1 MSPKRDIPIR
11 DTASSDTLCSF
22 LKNMQNHKKSQNMC
36 LVYPSTVSHA
46 RDQSLV
52 ELHDRQKCVSI
63 WLQLRESSFMKG
75 KNMETENETFYLKQ
89 VPLFADLADEDVRE
103 LMAVARRRTFRAGE
117 VIFHRDDPGQVLYV
131 IKEGKVKIS
140 LISPDGQEIS
150 LTVFGKGDYFGEFAI
165 LDGLPRSA
173 DATAMERVECYTLQR
188 SDFHNAIMKNPKIAI
203 QVLEVLSKRLRSTDQ
218 MVEDLI
224 FLDVYGRVAKKL
236 LELADTHGTKVENGI
251 RIDVRLTQQEIASM
265 VGASRESVNKV
276 MGYFTD
282 KNFISTDK
290 QIGRAS

>member
-1 MSPKRDIPIR
+1 M
-11 DTASSDTLCSF
+11 A
-22 LKNMQNHKKSQNMC
+22 
-36 LVYPSTVSHA
+36 
-46 RDQSLV
+46 
-52 ELHDRQKCVSI
+52 
-63 WLQLRESSFMKG
+63 
-75 KNMETENETFYLKQ
+75 TENEAIYLKQ
-89 VPLFADLADEDVRE
+89 VPLFAGLADEDIRG
-103 LMAVARRRTFRAGE
+103 LMALAKRRTFRSGE
-117 VIFHRDDPGQVLYV
+117 VIFHREDPGQVLYV

-150 LTVFGKGDYFGEFAI
+150 LVVFGKGECFGEFAI

-173 DATAMERVECYTLQR
+173 DAVALEKVECYTLQR

-203 QVLEVLSKRLRSTDQ
+203 QIIEVLTRRLRSTDQ

-236 LELADTHGTKVENGI
+236 LELADTHGTKIGDGT
-251 RIDVRLTQQEIASM
+251 RIEVRLTQQEIASM

-290 QIGRAS
+290 HKITLHRISDLERRIY

>member
-1 MSPKRDIPIR
+1 M
-11 DTASSDTLCSF
+11 A
-22 LKNMQNHKKSQNMC
+22 M
-36 LVYPSTVSHA
+36 
-46 RDQSLV
+46 
-52 ELHDRQKCVSI
+52 
-63 WLQLRESSFMKG
+63 
-75 KNMETENETFYLKQ
+75 ENEAIYLKQ
-89 VPLFADLADEDVRE
+89 VPLFAGLADEDIRG
-103 LMAVARRRTFRAGE
+103 LMSLAKRRAFRNGE
-117 VIFHRDDPGQVLYV
+117 VIFHREDPGQVLYV
-131 IKEGKVKIS
+131 IKEGKVKIC

-150 LTVFGKGDYFGEFAI
+150 LVVFGKGECFGEFAI

-173 DATAMERVECYTLQR
+173 DAVALEKVECYTLQR

-203 QVLEVLSKRLRSTDQ
+203 QIIEVLTRRLRSTDQ

-236 LELADTHGTKVENGI
+236 LELADTHGTKVGDGT

-290 QIGRAS
+290 HKITLHRISELKRRIY

>member
-1 MSPKRDIPIR
+1 M
-11 DTASSDTLCSF
+11 A
-22 LKNMQNHKKSQNMC
+22 
-36 LVYPSTVSHA
+36 
-46 RDQSLV
+46 
-52 ELHDRQKCVSI
+52 
-63 WLQLRESSFMKG
+63 
-75 KNMETENETFYLKQ
+75 TENEAIYLKQ
-89 VPLFADLADEDVRE
+89 VPLFAGLADEDIRG
-103 LMAVARRRTFRAGE
+103 LMALAKRRTFRSGE
-117 VIFHRDDPGQVLYV
+117 VIFHREDPGQVLYV

-150 LTVFGKGDYFGEFAI
+150 LVVFGKGECFGEFAI

-173 DATAMERVECYTLQR
+173 DAVALEKVECYTLQR

-203 QVLEVLSKRLRSTDQ
+203 QIIEVLTRRLRSTDQ

-236 LELADTHGTKVENGI
+236 LELADTHGTKVDDGT

-290 QIGRAS
+290 HKITLHRISDLERRIY

>member
-1 MSPKRDIPIR
+1 M
-11 DTASSDTLCSF
+11 A
-22 LKNMQNHKKSQNMC
+22 
-36 LVYPSTVSHA
+36 
-46 RDQSLV
+46 
-52 ELHDRQKCVSI
+52 
-63 WLQLRESSFMKG
+63 
-75 KNMETENETFYLKQ
+75 TENEAIYLKQ
-89 VPLFADLADEDVRE
+89 VPLFAGLADEDIRG
-103 LMAVARRRTFRAGE
+103 LMALAKRRTFRNGE
-117 VIFHRDDPGQVLYV
+117 VIFHREDPGQVLYV
-131 IKEGKVKIS
+131 IKEGKVKIR

-150 LTVFGKGDYFGEFAI
+150 LVVFGKGECFGEFAI

-173 DATAMERVECYTLQR
+173 DAVALEKVECYTLQR

-203 QVLEVLSKRLRSTDQ
+203 QIIEVLTRRLRSTDQ

-236 LELADTHGTKVENGI
+236 LELADTHGSKVDDGT
-251 RIDVRLTQQEIASM
+251 RIDVRLTQQEIAAM

-290 QIGRAS
+290 HKITLHRISELERRIY

>member
-1 MSPKRDIPIR
+1 
-11 DTASSDTLCSF
+11 
-22 LKNMQNHKKSQNMC
+22 
-36 LVYPSTVSHA
+36 
-46 RDQSLV
+46 
-52 ELHDRQKCVSI
+52 
-63 WLQLRESSFMKG
+63 
-75 KNMETENETFYLKQ
+75 METENETFYLKQ
-89 VPLFADLADEDVRE
+89 VSLFASLSDEDIRA
-103 LMAVARRRTFRAGE
+103 LMSVARRRTFRAGE

-131 IKEGKVKIS
+131 IKEGKVKIC

-150 LTVFGKGDYFGEFAI
+150 LVVFGKGECFGELAL

-173 DATAMERVECYTLQR
+173 DAIALEKVECYTLQR

-218 MVEDLI
+218 QVEDLI

-236 LELADTHGTKVENGI
+236 LELAEAHGVSADGGT
-251 RIDVRLTQQEIASM
+251 RIEIRLTQQELASM

-282 KNFISTDK
+282 KKIISADK
-290 QIGRAS
+290 HRITLHRAEDLKRRIY

>member
-1 MSPKRDIPIR
+1 M
-11 DTASSDTLCSF
+11 A
-22 LKNMQNHKKSQNMC
+22 
-36 LVYPSTVSHA
+36 
-46 RDQSLV
+46 
-52 ELHDRQKCVSI
+52 
-63 WLQLRESSFMKG
+63 
-75 KNMETENETFYLKQ
+75 TENEAIYLKQ
-89 VPLFADLADEDVRE
+89 VPLFAGLADEDIRG
-103 LMAVARRRTFRAGE
+103 LMALAKRRTFRSGE
-117 VIFHRDDPGQVLYV
+117 VIFHREDPGQVLYV

-150 LTVFGKGDYFGEFAI
+150 LVVFGKGECFGEFAI

-173 DATAMERVECYTLQR
+173 DAVALEKVECYTLQR

-203 QVLEVLSKRLRSTDQ
+203 QIIEVLTRRLRSTDQ

-236 LELADTHGTKVENGI
+236 LELADTHGTKVDDGT

-282 KNFISTDK
+282 KNFISAEKYKITLHRISDLERR
-290 QIGRAS
+290 IY